1 MAIKT
6 QCPRCR
12 QPLSVPN
19 KLAGSYASC
28 PRCQGRFWVS
38 KDAPVDGS
46 ASELIAAPPDVP
58 PGWQSA
64 IAAQSATVA
73 TPPVRPAGPSA
84 PPIANAP
91 AVPFRPQAIPVA
103 VPPVASSPGLPPP
116 IPTAPVVA
124 MPGVAPPVAPSQPRK
139 VARLVTAEAA
149 QSTLKLAADGQLPH
163 LQLQEIEKKDRVLG
177 KSKSVSP
184 LLLVAAWVFSVV
196 MTVVILLFNS
206 GDTSDVTTNDKLD
219 ALAAI
224 EKEYFAA
231 PVGTELQP
239 YQIYLR
245 EAHQARCRGDHKAE
259 RQYYRKVLDL
269 LRRESRSGTA
279 RPGLEKLEKGI
290 TGSRDHDRKLEKLI
304 LTVQAE

>member
-46 ASELIAAPPDVP
+46 ASELIAMPPDVP
-58 PGWQSA
+58 PGWQPA
-64 IAAQSATVA
+64 IAAQSAVMA
-73 TPPVRPAGPSA
+73 TPPVRPVGPAA
-84 PPIANAP
+84 PPQVSPFPPP
-91 AVPFRPQAIPVA
+91 ATPPAAPFRPQANPVA
-103 VPPVASSPGLPPP
+103 VPPALAAA
-116 IPTAPVVA
+116 TVVA
-124 MPGVAPPVAPSQPRK
+124 MPGVAPPVVPSYPRK

-163 LQLQEIEKKDRVLG
+163 LQLQEIEKKDRIQG

-196 MTVVILLFNS
+196 VTVVILLFNS

-224 EKEYFAA
+224 EKEYFTA
-231 PVGTELQP
+231 PAGTELQP